1 MQSEIFIVLMI
12 FAILLFI
19 IVFQTLEQIERE
31 KKVLENKLT
40 EYNIIKDDYERM
52 KKNQQPPLI
61 VLKEAEGYS
70 FNTNSATLSKNF
82 KRKLNGSI
90 IKKIKQFAQDYH
102 CDTIEVYGYTDG
114 EPFDDKQG
122 TVNFD
127 NRLHSCLLMGCDIDT
142 ISSSSN
148 LELGMQRAVSV
159 VNFITPMLKSST
171 LIKIIRPYS
180 GGQFIDSTGKIANI
194 KDTAKNGL
202 RRRIEIRL
210 SRSSELLKKIL
221 LKNQKKEGEI

>member
-19 IVFQTLEQIERE
+19 IVFQTLEQIEEE
-31 KKVLENKLT
+31 KKVLEEKLT
-40 EYNIIKDDYERM
+40 EYNIIKDDYERI
-52 KKNQQPPLI
+52 KESQQPPLI

-90 IKKIKQFAQDYH
+90 IEKIKQFAKDYH

-114 EPFDDKQG
+114 EPFGDKHG

-159 VNFITPMLKSST
+159 VASITPMLKSSSY
-171 LIKIIRPYS
+171 IKIIRSYS
-180 GGQFIDSTGKIANI
+180 GGQFIDANGKIANI
-194 KDTAKNGL
+194 RDTAKNGS

-221 LKNQKKEGEI
+221 LKDQKKEGRI